1 MHVLHRSMD
10 NPDELMFDELWVDEE
25 SLEMHLEQLYITS
38 IVEQM
43 KSILAKPVEL
53 WRYSEMR
60 G

>member
-1 MHVLHRSMD
+1 MD

-25 SLEMHLEQLYITS
+25 SLEMHLKEQYITS

-60 G
+60 V